1 MRILRNSSDVLTRGI
16 IIILADL
23 LVQCDSSSVAAAVS
37 SSLFSFHILYNGFF
51 FFFIHVL
58 GRVSTAAWEGNS
70 SGIVDS

>member
-23 LVQCDSSSVAAAVS
+23 LVQCDSSSVAAVS